1 MFKFYG
7 QNPIIDYLRRNFI
20 KMRAE
25 PSISYTEQIQ
35 NAHDFIRQ
43 QYEGPLEAGIILGT
57 GLGQLIQNI
66 SIEQEIP
73 YEDIPFFPVSTVES
87 HKGKLIIGTLS
98 GKKVVAMQGRFH
110 YYEGYSMKE
119 VTFPVR
125 VMKLLGIKKLFV
137 SNAAGGLNPDYGIG
151 ELMVINDHID
161 LFPENPLRGKNL
173 DQFGVRFPDMS
184 EPYDLGLIE
193 KAMGIAHA
201 NGLKVHQGVYAA
213 VQGPNLETKAEYKYL
228 RTIGADAIG
237 MSTIP
242 EVIVA
247 RHMDLPV
254 FAISAITD
262 LCSPGNIKKVR
273 IEEVL
278 AAAAQAE
285 PGMSLIIRELV
296 KSV

>member
-1 MFKFYG
+1 MT
-7 QNPIIDYLRRNFI
+7 
-20 KMRAE
+20 
-25 PSISYTEQIQ
+25 PSTTLSYSEQIQ
-35 NAHDFIRQ
+35 ITFDYIQKLFP
-43 QYEGPLEAGIILGT
+43 ETPEVGIILGT
-57 GLGQLIQNI
+57 GLGQLIQH
-66 SIEQEIP
+66 IEIELEIP
-73 YEDIPFFPVSTVES
+73 YDEIPFFPISTVES
-87 HKGKLIIGTLS
+87 HHGKLIFGKLS
-98 GKKVVAMQGRFH
+98 GKSVVVMRGRFH

-125 VMKLLGIKKLFV
+125 VMKKLGISHLFV

-151 ELMVINDHID
+151 ELMIIHDHID

-173 DQFGVRFPDMS
+173 DEFGVRFPDMS
-184 EPYDLGLIE
+184 EPYDLSLVRKGME
-193 KAMGIAHA
+193 IAA
-201 NGLKVHQGVYAA
+201 SNGLKVHQGVYAA

-228 RTIGADAIG
+228 RTIGGDAIG

-262 LCSPGNIKKVR
+262 LCSPGKVR
-273 IEEVL
+273 KISLAEVL
-278 AAAAQAE
+278 AGAAKAE

-296 KSV
+296 KIL

>member
-1 MFKFYG
+1 MLNSLTYFRK
-7 QNPIIDYLRRNFI
+7 NKP
-20 KMRAE
+20 MRQE
-25 PSISYTEQIQ
+25 PSIDYAEQIQ
-35 NAHDFIRQ
+35 YAFDHIHHIYSD
-43 QYEGPLEAGIILGT
+43 PLEVGIILGT

-66 SIEQEIP
+66 DIIKEIP
-73 YEDIPFFPVSTVES
+73 YDEIPYFPVSTVES
-87 HKGKLIIGTLS
+87 HHGRLIIGKLS
-98 GKKVVAMQGRFH
+98 GRTVLAMQGRFH

-125 VMKLLGIKKLFV
+125 VMKKLGIQHLFV

-151 ELMVINDHID
+151 ELMIINDHID

-173 DQFGVRFPDMS
+173 DELGVRFPDMS
-184 EPYDLGLIE
+184 EPYDLKLVENGIE
-193 KAMGIAHA
+193 IAKE

-262 LCSPGNIKKVR
+262 LCSPGNVKK
-273 IEEVL
+273 ISISEVL
-278 AAAAQAE
+278 AAAAIAE
-285 PGMSLIIRELV
+285 PGMSLIIRELI
-296 KSV
+296 KTL

>member
-1 MFKFYG
+1 
-7 QNPIIDYLRRNFI
+7 
-20 KMRAE
+20 MRQE
-25 PSISYTEQIQ
+25 PSIDYAEQIQ
-35 NAHDFIRQ
+35 FAFDHIQNI
-43 QYEGPLEAGIILGT
+43 YPEPLEIGIILGT

-66 SIEQEIP
+66 EVIKEIP
-73 YEDIPFFPVSTVES
+73 YDEIPYFPVSTVES
-87 HKGKLIIGTLS
+87 HHGKLIIGRLS
-98 GKKVVAMQGRFH
+98 GKSVIAMQGRFH

-125 VMKLLGIKKLFV
+125 VMKKLGIQYLFV

-151 ELMVINDHID
+151 ELMIINDHID

-173 DQFGVRFPDMS
+173 NQFGVRFPDMS
-184 EPYDLGLIE
+184 EPYDLSLVE
-193 KAMGIAHA
+193 MGIQIAKE
-201 NGLKVHQGVYAA
+201 NQLKVHQGVYAA
-213 VQGPNLETKAEYKYL
+213 VQGPNLETRAEYKYL

-247 RHMDLPV
+247 RHMEIPV

-262 LCSPGNIKKVR
+262 LCSPGNIKKVK

-278 AAAAQAE
+278 AGAAKAE
-285 PGMSLIIRELV
+285 PGMSLIIRELLRRIG
-296 KSV
+296 K

>member
-1 MFKFYG
+1 MT
-7 QNPIIDYLRRNFI
+7 PT
-20 KMRAE
+20 
-25 PSISYTEQIQ
+25 STISYSEQIQ
-35 NAHDFIRQ
+35 TA
-43 QYEGPLEAGIILGT
+43 YEYIKNLYPKSPQAGIILGT

-66 SIEQEIP
+66 EIELEIP
-73 YEDIPFFPVSTVES
+73 YDTIPYFPVSTVES
-87 HKGKLIIGTLS
+87 HKGKLILGKLS
-98 GKKVVAMQGRFH
+98 GKSVVAMQGRFH

-125 VMKLLGIKKLFV
+125 VMKKLGIGHLFV

-151 ELMVINDHID
+151 ELMIINDHID

-173 DQFGVRFPDMS
+173 DEFGVRFPDMS
-184 EPYDLGLIE
+184 EPYDLALVQKGLE
-193 KAMGIAHA
+193 IAAA

-213 VQGPNLETKAEYKYL
+213 VQGPNLETKAEYNYL
-228 RTIGADAIG
+228 RKIGGDAIG

-247 RHMDLPV
+247 RHMEIPV

-262 LCSPGNIKKVR
+262 LCSPGKVR
-273 IEEVL
+273 KISLAEVL
-278 AAAAQAE
+278 AGAAKAE

-296 KSV
+296 KLL

>member
-1 MFKFYG
+1 MFKNYG
-7 QNPIIDYLRRNFI
+7 QKTIIAYLGQNFRD
-20 KMRAE
+20 MRE
-25 PSISYTEQIQ
+25 ESNISYTDQIKH
-35 NAHDFIRQ
+35 AFEYVRQ
-43 QYEGPLEAGIILGT
+43 QFDGPLEVGIILGT

-66 SIEQEIP
+66 EIELEIP
-73 YEDIPFFPVSTVES
+73 YQEIPFFPVSTVES
-87 HKGKLIIGTLS
+87 HKGRLIIGKLS
-98 GKKVVAMQGRFH
+98 GKSVVAMQGRFH

-125 VMKLLGIKKLFV
+125 VMKKLGIRYLFV
-137 SNAAGGLNPDYGIG
+137 SNAAGGLNPDFGIG
-151 ELMVINDHID
+151 DLMIINDHID

-173 DQFGVRFPDMS
+173 DEFGVRFPDMS
-184 EPYDLGLIE
+184 EPYDLSLIQ
-193 KAMGIAHA
+193 KALHIAET
-201 NGLKVHQGVYAA
+201 NQLKIHQGVYAA

-228 RTIGADAIG
+228 RIIGGDAIG

-247 RHMDLPV
+247 RHMELPV

-278 AAAAQAE
+278 AAAAEAE

-296 KSV
+296 KLV